1 MKVGIQKVV
10 SLTYTLKVKDK
21 EGQLIQKVDKEKPFV
36 YLFGVGGL
44 LPVFESNLN
53 GLETGNTFNF
63 SLTKDEAYGDFKE
76 EMIIEIEK
84 EIFKVEDKIDE
95 EMLKIGNNIPMQNEN
110 GTQLFG
116 KVVSISED
124 KVKMDFNHPLAGE
137 DLFFEGEILGVREA
151 TKDEIEH
158 KHSH

>member
-21 EGQLIQKVDKEKPFV
+21 EGQVIQKVDKEKPFV

-151 TKDEIEH
+151 TKEEIEH

>member
-151 TKDEIEH
+151 TKEEIEH

>member
-137 DLFFEGEILGVREA
+137 DLFFEGEILKVREA
-151 TKDEIEH
+151 TKEEIEH

>member
-21 EGQLIQKVDKEKPFV
+21 EGQVIQKVDKEKPFV

-137 DLFFEGEILGVREA
+137 DLFFEGEILKVRKA
-151 TKDEIEH
+151 TKEEIEH